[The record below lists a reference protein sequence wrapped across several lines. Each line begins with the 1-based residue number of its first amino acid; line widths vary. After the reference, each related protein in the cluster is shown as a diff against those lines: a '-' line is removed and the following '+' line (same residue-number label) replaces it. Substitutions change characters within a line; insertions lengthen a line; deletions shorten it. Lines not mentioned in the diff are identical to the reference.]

1 MRHYFATKAEL
12 LAFALGHAAERIE
25 ERIGRL
31 PGGGTELERLREVVA
46 ELLPLDAARREEA
59 LVWLAFIARA
69 VVDPTLA
76 PGAEDVWRQLHEP
89 LVRRLEAAV
98 GQGELPAHL
107 DPEREAVRLQALIDG
122 LVVHL
127 VSAPGHAP
135 PELATAVIDDHL
147 AALRTPRSHASRPRR
162 AWLGMATKASERLGW
177 AVDVLAVEPADR
189 LLEVG
194 CGHGVAVSLVC
205 ERLDRGRITAV
216 DRSPKMIEAARKRN
230 QAHATRCTSSPTD
243 RSRSSRCSGGPASSR
258 ASTTTSRGAR
268 SASSRASSTRSCSTP
283 T

>member
-1 MRHYFATKAEL
+1 MPKRVDHEGRRRELAEAVFRVVAREGLDGASLRLVAQEAGWSIGSMRHYFATKAEL
-12 LAFALGHAAERIE
+12 LAFALRHAAERIE
-25 ERIGRL
+25 ERIRRL

-76 PGAEDVWRQLHEP
+76 PGAEDVWRQLHDP

-135 PELATAVIDDHL
+135 PQLATAVIDDHL
-147 AALRTPRSHASRPRR
+147 AALRTPRPHRVT
-162 AWLGMATKASERLGW
+162 AT
-177 AVDVLAVEPADR
+177 
-189 LLEVG
+189 
-194 CGHGVAVSLVC
+194 
-205 ERLDRGRITAV
+205 
-216 DRSPKMIEAARKRN
+216 
-230 QAHATRCTSSPTD
+230 
-243 RSRSSRCSGGPASSR
+243 
-258 ASTTTSRGAR
+258 
-268 SASSRASSTRSCSTP
+268 
-283 T
+283 

>member
-12 LAFALGHAAERIE
+12 VAFALGHAAERIE

-98 GQGELPAHL
+98 GQ
-107 DPEREAVRLQALIDG
+107 R
-122 LVVHL
+122 VHL

-243 RSRSSRCSGGPASSR
+243 RSRSSRCSGGPATSR

>member
-1 MRHYFATKAEL
+1 MPKRVDHERRRRELAEAVFRVVAREGLDGASLRLVAEEAGWSIGSMRHYFATKAEL
-12 LAFALGHAAERIE
+12 LAFALRHAAERIE

-31 PGGGTELERLREVVA
+31 PRGGTELERLREVVA

-98 GQGELPAHL
+98 GQGELPANL

-147 AALRTPRSHASRPRR
+147 AALGTPRSHRVT
-162 AWLGMATKASERLGW
+162 AT
-177 AVDVLAVEPADR
+177 
-189 LLEVG
+189 
-194 CGHGVAVSLVC
+194 
-205 ERLDRGRITAV
+205 
-216 DRSPKMIEAARKRN
+216 
-230 QAHATRCTSSPTD
+230 
-243 RSRSSRCSGGPASSR
+243 
-258 ASTTTSRGAR
+258 
-268 SASSRASSTRSCSTP
+268 
-283 T
+283 

>member
-1 MRHYFATKAEL
+1 MPKRVDHERRRRELAEAVFRVVAREGLDGASLRLVAEEAGWSIGSMRHYFATKAEL
-12 LAFALGHAAERIE
+12 LAFALRHAAERIE

-98 GQGELPAHL
+98 GRGELPAHL
-107 DPEREAVRLQALIDG
+107 DPEREAVQLQALIDG

-147 AALRTPRSHASRPRR
+147 ATLRTPPAHRVT
-162 AWLGMATKASERLGW
+162 AT
-177 AVDVLAVEPADR
+177 
-189 LLEVG
+189 
-194 CGHGVAVSLVC
+194 
-205 ERLDRGRITAV
+205 
-216 DRSPKMIEAARKRN
+216 
-230 QAHATRCTSSPTD
+230 
-243 RSRSSRCSGGPASSR
+243 
-258 ASTTTSRGAR
+258 
-268 SASSRASSTRSCSTP
+268 
-283 T
+283 